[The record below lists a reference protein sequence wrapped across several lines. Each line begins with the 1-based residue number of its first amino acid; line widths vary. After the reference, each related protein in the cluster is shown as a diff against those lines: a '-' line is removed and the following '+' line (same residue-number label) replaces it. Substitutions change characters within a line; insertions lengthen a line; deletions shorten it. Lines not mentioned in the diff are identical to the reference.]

1 MAAMV
6 SKAQATKRLALR
18 KGEMPWGAR
27 LSALLA
33 LAVVAACAPRT
44 PPPAPAPPPPVVEEK
59 PEPPPP
65 PPERRHQVAI
75 LVPLTGANAAVGQSL
90 ANAANL
96 ALADTGSR
104 LVRITSYDTA
114 AAGGASA
121 AANRALAEGAKLIL
135 GPLFAADVRAVA
147 GLAAARSVPVLTFSN
162 DGALAGG
169 NVHVLGFQTSQAVER
184 VVSHARARGITR
196 FAALVPNGA
205 YGERAAVAFT
215 RAVQAA
221 GGDVAAVTTFARAR
235 DQLPAAA
242 RRVTA
247 YDARVKA
254 GTPGNPAPLRFD
266 ALLIADSGMMAGAF
280 APALA
285 QYGARR
291 PEVTLLGTE
300 LWAAE
305 PGLARV
311 PALHGALF
319 AAVPDSRFQA
329 LAQRYRNRFGTNPS
343 RLSSLAYDA
352 TLLAIGL
359 AGRWEMGTPF
369 PPALLQDPKGF
380 AGVDGI
386 FRFRGN
392 VVERGL
398 EVRRITA
405 GGPVAESAA
414 PASF

>member
-6 SKAQATKRLALR
+6 TRAQARRPVTSLR
-18 KGEMPWGAR
+18 PTLRQAR
-27 LSALLA
+27 RLLA
-33 LAVVAACAPRT
+33 LAAVAALAACAPRT
-44 PPPAPAPPPPVVEEK
+44 PPPAPAPPPPAIEER
-59 PEPPPP
+59 PQAPP

-75 LVPLTGANAAVGQSL
+75 LVPLSGPNAAVGQSL

-96 ALADTGSR
+96 ALADTGSTT
-104 LVRITSYDTA
+104 VRITSYDTA
-114 AAGGASA
+114 AAGGAGA
-121 AANRALAEGAKLIL
+121 AANRALAEGAQLIL
-135 GPLFAADVRAVA
+135 GPLLGADVPAVA
-147 GLAAARSVPVLTFSN
+147 GPAAARSVPVLTFSN

-169 NVHVLGFQTSQAVER
+169 NVHVLGFQTAQSVAR
-184 VVSHARARGITR
+184 VVTHARSRGITR
-196 FAALVPNGA
+196 FAALIPNGS

-221 GGDVAAVTTFARAR
+221 GGEIAAVTSFARAR
-235 DQLPAAA
+235 EQLPTAA

-247 YDARVKA
+247 FDARVKA
-254 GTPGNPAPLRFD
+254 GTPGNPAPIRFE
-266 ALLIADSGMMAGAF
+266 ALLIADSGTTAGAF
-280 APALA
+280 VPSLA
-285 QYGARR
+285 QFGARP

-319 AAVPDSRFQA
+319 AAVPDTRFEA
-329 LAQRYRNRFGTNPS
+329 LKRRYRDRFGTNPS
-343 RLSSLAYDA
+343 RLASLAYDA
-352 TLLAIGL
+352 TLLAVRL
-359 AGRWEMGTPF
+359 AGRWEMGTAF

-392 VVERGL
+392 IIERGL

-405 GGPVAESAA
+405 GGFVTESAA
-414 PASF
+414 PTSF